1 MNKALILIAHGARDP
16 EWALP
21 LRRVHAAVQ
30 AQRPDQRVELAFLD
44 FMKPDLQ
51 ECAQSLLAEGFGQ
64 IVVVPL
70 FLAQGGHL
78 KKDIPELLDALRAQ
92 NPQAS
97 FELSGPVGEA
107 ESVISA
113 MAAHVLSITE
123 NTL

>member
-1 MNKALILIAHGARDP
+1 MKKALILIAHGARDP

-44 FMKPDLQ
+44 FMKPDLH

-78 KKDIPELLDALRAQ
+78 KNDIPQLLEELRVQ
-92 NPQAS
+92 NPQVS
-97 FELSGPVGEA
+97 FTMTGPVGEA
-107 ESVISA
+107 ESVIGA
-113 MAAHVLSITE
+113 MATYVLSITGE
-123 NTL
+123 